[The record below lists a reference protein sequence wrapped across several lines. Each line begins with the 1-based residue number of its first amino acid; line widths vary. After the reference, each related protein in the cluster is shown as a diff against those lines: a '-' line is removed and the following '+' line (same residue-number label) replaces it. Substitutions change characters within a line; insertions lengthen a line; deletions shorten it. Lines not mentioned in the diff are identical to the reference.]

1 MHNIKNLIQNVGWLF
16 VGTIFSNVISIFVT
30 IFLIRKLPVEDFG
43 IYSLF
48 LGSLGM
54 FGVLSINGA
63 IVALRRYIP
72 ELIQKKYY
80 SYLKT
85 FVRNLYFFSFSLGV
99 FVIIVVF
106 IFKNE
111 VGIILQIKKFDIYFS
126 IFIINIIL
134 FLQNTFSKS
143 VLTTIYEQKFLSI
156 VNLISILIRG
166 ILYAIFLN
174 VITIEL
180 IFIIEAIVLGV
191 NAIAGII
198 YTFLKINN
206 IGNDDEVSISPEE
219 IKANRKRMR
228 KYVALSTADEMGES
242 AFSQVSDY
250 YFISA
255 FLGPEAIGMYAFPY
269 KLITS
274 VLTWIPFTN
283 IIPFIKSYYIS
294 QYYETGESR
303 NYLNIVYNF
312 FTKMVLLYL
321 GFIFI
326 MIIAYQ
332 NLINVYLFNSK
343 YIGTQTL
350 LIIII
355 PYFLMGAFTY
365 PNYLVLEISEKI
377 QYTLYAKI
385 FAVFNIAADYF
396 VLKYTSWGLIGV
408 GAATGLSTFLRN
420 YYIYYFVKK
429 RTSISLN
436 ISELFRSVL
445 LLSIFAIIV
454 ISASYITSLVLK
466 IFLPLTLSF
475 ISILLLIKI
484 LSPFNPEEKKQLNKL
499 FGMVPLKIDFVR
511 RILVFTIN

>member
-1 MHNIKNLIQNVGWLF
+1 
-16 VGTIFSNVISIFVT
+16 
-30 IFLIRKLPVEDFG
+30 
-43 IYSLF
+43 
-48 LGSLGM
+48 
-54 FGVLSINGA
+54 
-63 IVALRRYIP
+63 
-72 ELIQKKYY
+72 
-80 SYLKT
+80 
-85 FVRNLYFFSFSLGV
+85 
-99 FVIIVVF
+99 
-106 IFKNE
+106 
-111 VGIILQIKKFDIYFS
+111 
-126 IFIINIIL
+126 
-134 FLQNTFSKS
+134 
-143 VLTTIYEQKFLSI
+143 
-156 VNLISILIRG
+156 
-166 ILYAIFLN
+166 
-174 VITIEL
+174 
-180 IFIIEAIVLGV
+180 
-191 NAIAGII
+191 
-198 YTFLKINN
+198 
-206 IGNDDEVSISPEE
+206 
-219 IKANRKRMR
+219 
-228 KYVALSTADEMGES
+228 
-242 AFSQVSDY
+242 
-250 YFISA
+250 
-255 FLGPEAIGMYAFPY
+255 
-269 KLITS
+269 
-274 VLTWIPFTN
+274 
-283 IIPFIKSYYIS
+283 
-294 QYYETGESR
+294 
-303 NYLNIVYNF
+303 
-312 FTKMVLLYL
+312 MVLLYL